1 MYSCAYHCIAVDT
14 CRSYGNLRLIFLL
27 STVFDSWKWS
37 KVVQKNSTVHRISR
51 LCSRCLETW
60 KILSLMFVTLREAKS
75 ILFSFAF
82 GSLLKASSFQAI
94 NTNKIS
100 LLHTIKRSTYLASFP
115 SAASTEKNKIK
126 IYHQYNKT
134 PKTKGR
140 AKSFLAWI
148 SNLLFLSNKSKLV
161 MRVNVSV
168 QSTCIIRTFRL
179 STSTRSSTTFEF
191 QSCYVPRAPLL
202 LAANQLNRRLLVW
215 DNPMHMC

>member
-60 KILSLMFVTLREAKS
+60 KILSLMFVTSAL
-75 ILFSFAF
+75 
-82 GSLLKASSFQAI
+82 GNLLKASSFQPI

-100 LLHTIKRSTYLASFP
+100 LLHTIKCSTYLASFP

-202 LAANQLNRRLLVW
+202 LVANQLNRSLLVW